1 MGTDP
6 WTSVL
11 STLAPGE
18 LERLYHHLHQLHR
31 EFSPDIIQEDS
42 TDLPSPLESPTM
54 SGHHR
59 TDSAGH
65 HRSDSA
71 EIRDRESRQNSPNLP
86 RPAGMT
92 PRNDDPNDP
101 LAVVYR
107 AIIEDPDLVNKL
119 ADALRTN
126 PRGLRGPHGLTGAP
140 GAPGAAGSGDG
151 GHWRADEVGFF
162 FPDLHSSY
170 GTTEIVTIGKDSFY
184 PNASVFLDRL
194 DDIVKLKGGELVRA
208 NLPTC
213 LRGAALQWYMTELTD
228 IEKASLRSLSN
239 TQPQDTIY
247 RWRQALKRR
256 WDPPAA
262 LALQNF
268 MNTKYTVNMA
278 RSGMSVV
285 QYFAT
290 KLRLAKETGFD
301 NVHQQL
307 LAVWNGIDIE
317 IRKHIDEPDE
327 TTSIDCFRRRLEDK
341 ERLWKEEM
349 TTQRLRAQGNF
360 LPTRCWNDEYR
371 PTAPQP
377 RFANVPYSPSPS
389 GQILS
394 SNRPFIPAG
403 QGNYGGNRPPT
414 QMAGIGPSPQRLQ
427 LTAGPSGTP
436 NPTQARSPQ

>member
-1 MGTDP
+1 M
-6 WTSVL
+6 L

-18 LERLYHHLHQLHR
+18 LERLYHYLHLLHR
-31 EFSPDIIQEDS
+31 EFSPDTNQGDS
-42 TDLPSPLESPTM
+42 TDLPSPPSSPTM

-59 TDSAGH
+59 
-65 HRSDSA
+65 SDSS
-71 EIRDRESRQNSPNLP
+71 EVREPRQPTNP
-86 RPAGMT
+86 RAPSATTPVAT
-92 PRNDDPNDP
+92 PREEDP
-101 LAVVYR
+101 LSAVYR
-107 AIIEDPDLVNKL
+107 AIAEDPELVNKL
-119 ADALRTN
+119 ADAIRAN
-126 PRGLRGPHGLTGAP
+126 PGGLRGPRGLTGAP

-184 PNASVFLDRL
+184 RNASVFLDRL

-213 LRGAALQWYMTELTD
+213 LRGAALQWYTTELTD
-228 IEKASLRSLSN
+228 IEKASFRSPSN
-239 TQPQDTIY
+239 MQPQDTIY
-247 RWRQALKRR
+247 RWHQALKRR

-278 RSGMSVV
+278 QSGMSVV
-285 QYFAT
+285 QYFST
-290 KLRLAKETGFD
+290 KLRLAKEAGFD

-327 TTSIDCFRRRLEDK
+327 TTSIDRFRRKLEDK

-360 LPTRCWNDEYR
+360 PTRRWTYDYC

-377 RFANVPYSPSPS
+377 RFANVPYSPSQS

-403 QGNYGGNRPPT
+403 QGNRPPT
-414 QMAGIGPSPQRLQ
+414 QIAGI
-427 LTAGPSGTP
+427 
-436 NPTQARSPQ
+436 

>member
-1 MGTDP
+1 
-6 WTSVL
+6 
-11 STLAPGE
+11 
-18 LERLYHHLHQLHR
+18 
-31 EFSPDIIQEDS
+31 
-42 TDLPSPLESPTM
+42 
-54 SGHHR
+54 
-59 TDSAGH
+59 
-65 HRSDSA
+65 
-71 EIRDRESRQNSPNLP
+71 
-86 RPAGMT
+86 
-92 PRNDDPNDP
+92 
-101 LAVVYR
+101 
-107 AIIEDPDLVNKL
+107 
-119 ADALRTN
+119 
-126 PRGLRGPHGLTGAP
+126 
-140 GAPGAAGSGDG
+140 
-151 GHWRADEVGFF
+151 
-162 FPDLHSSY
+162 
-170 GTTEIVTIGKDSFY
+170 
-184 PNASVFLDRL
+184 
-194 DDIVKLKGGELVRA
+194 
-208 NLPTC
+208 
-213 LRGAALQWYMTELTD
+213 MTELTD

-290 KLRLAKETGFD
+290 KLRLAKEAGFD

-327 TTSIDCFRRRLEDK
+327 TTSIDRFRRRLEDK

-427 LTAGPSGTP
+427 LTAEPSGTP
-436 NPTQARSPQ
+436 NPTQARSPQRPSTWTPGRRACSKCGGQHMDWEHNYYQNNPTTKPTKAYYLNVLQHEMGDYSPADVAECISAYHAAEEDEPFETPRPSESIPPSPRLMEQHADHRPENQNTEFPAIGGSSWFHGDGGTEVFDVYYHHLVEETPMPTPTDKNLTSLISQRGETENLVQFRQAPGKNPTSLILQRSETAVPGQSGQLDPTSLISQWSETAILDRSLQNLTSQFLATKCHGT